1 MVSGAPTEIAKVP
14 PIIHNNKTIDLGATG
29 RDSAFSKRLPEI

>member
-1 MVSGAPTEIAKVP
+1 MVSGAPTEIVKVP
-14 PIIHNNKTIDLGATG
+14 PIINKNSELGATG